1 MSMRNHVIRRPCP
14 SLRALVQAQDGVTIV
29 EFALIAPTLL
39 MMLLGAFD
47 VAHTL
52 YMQSVLQGAVQKAAR
67 DSALETA
74 AGSTST
80 PRDAIDDRVR
90 AQVRRLNNH
99 ADVDI
104 SRRFYRTFSDA
115 AAARAEP
122 FNDATSGVHKNGICD
137 NGESY
142 EDKNNNGVWDADGG
156 NSINAAGARDNV
168 VYLVTVSYPRM
179 FPLDKLIGGNG
190 TTRLQA
196 STVLSNQPYGD
207 QGTDGTPTVRTCT
220 P

>member
-1 MSMRNHVIRRPCP
+1 MRLRHRFILRPRP
-14 SLRALVQAQDGVTIV
+14 RLRQIVHAQEGVTIV

-67 DSALETA
+67 DSSLETA

-80 PRDAIDDRVR
+80 PRDTIDDRVR
-90 AQVRRLNNH
+90 EQVARLHKH
-99 ADVDI
+99 AEVDI

-115 AAARAEP
+115 AAAQAEP
-122 FNDATSGVHKNGICD
+122 FTDATSGVHKNGICD
-137 NGESY
+137 NGEAY

-156 NSINAAGARDNV
+156 NAVNAAGARDNV
-168 VYLVTVSYPRM
+168 VYLVSVSYPRM

-190 TTRLQA
+190 TTSLTA

-207 QGTDGTPTVRTCT
+207 QGSDGAPTVGTCPT
-220 P
+220 

>member
-1 MSMRNHVIRRPCP
+1 MGLRQRLIPRVRPR
-14 SLRALVQAQDGVTIV
+14 LRQIVQAQDGVTIV

-67 DSALETA
+67 DSSLETA
-74 AGSTST
+74 AGSVSTS
-80 PRDAIDDRVR
+80 RDTIDERVES
-90 AQVRRLNNH
+90 QVHRLHRH
-99 ADVDI
+99 ADVEI
-104 SRRFYRTFSDA
+104 TRRFYRTFSDA
-115 AAARAEP
+115 AAAQAEP
-122 FNDATSGVHKNGICD
+122 FTDATSGVHKNGICD
-137 NGESY
+137 NGEPY

-168 VYLVTVSYPRM
+168 VYLVKVSYPRM
-179 FPLDKLIGGNG
+179 FPLDKLIGGSG
-190 TTRLQA
+190 TTNLSA

-207 QGTDGTPTVRTCT
+207 QGSDGTPTVRTCAT
-220 P
+220 